1 MPKPNAMP
9 RYACGI
15 AKKRLVNGYVPA
27 TNSATTDSSFVSV
40 LSGRIS
46 RNATSESAAAS
57 ATASHALILPDV
69 IGRFSVRFT

>member
-15 AKKRLVNGYVPA
+15 AKKRFMNGYEPA

-46 RNATSESAAAS
+46 RNATNDSTAAI
-57 ATASHALILPDV
+57 ATASHARILPEV
-69 IGRFSVRFT
+69 SGRSAVRFT